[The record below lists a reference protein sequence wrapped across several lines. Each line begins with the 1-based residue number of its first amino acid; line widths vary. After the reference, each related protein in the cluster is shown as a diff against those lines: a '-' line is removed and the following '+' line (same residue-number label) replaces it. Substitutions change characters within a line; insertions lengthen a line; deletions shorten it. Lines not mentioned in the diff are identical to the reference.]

1 MSRLLIDSHYLG
13 YQAAYAM
20 GDTLSFQGSGTGV
33 LFGYLLRIIQL
44 AKSYNCTAVYT
55 FWDGKKLKRKEM
67 FPGYK
72 ATRHQ
77 NHTPEE
83 QERLRDIWMQF
94 EILRDRLLPEM
105 GIPVFYDDEMEADDL
120 IAAFISDTHPQLNR
134 EQLFVLSSDQDLYQL
149 LTFNNV
155 VIGSFGR
162 KCKGRE
168 GPEKCMDKNGFI
180 EKYGIHPS
188 DWCKVKALSGCTSDE
203 IPGIPGVGEK
213 TAIKYL
219 SGALKPE
226 HKTFQSIV
234 QNQALFQRNLALV
247 TLPHPETSPLYVPE
261 WKIDLDQCHAIFQEF
276 NMQSMMEERQ
286 WMDWK
291 CLAKGNWPYAGAGLT
306 RILSSQVLNSL

>member
-1 MSRLLIDSHYLG
+1 
-13 YQAAYAM
+13 
-20 GDTLSFQGSGTGV
+20 
-33 LFGYLLRIIQL
+33 
-44 AKSYNCTAVYT
+44 
-55 FWDGKKLKRKEM
+55 
-67 FPGYK
+67 
-72 ATRHQ
+72 
-77 NHTPEE
+77 
-83 QERLRDIWMQF
+83 
-94 EILRDRLLPEM
+94 
-105 GIPVFYDDEMEADDL
+105 
-120 IAAFISDTHPQLNR
+120 
-134 EQLFVLSSDQDLYQL
+134 
-149 LTFNNV
+149 
-155 VIGSFGR
+155 
-162 KCKGRE
+162 
-168 GPEKCMDKNGFI
+168 
-180 EKYGIHPS
+180 
-188 DWCKVKALSGCTSDE
+188 VKALSGCTSDE

-219 SGALKPE
+219 SGALKSE